1 MSPESTSHR
10 LHSDPVQFVLDDV
23 EVVVAT
29 VDIQEVRAHR
39 SSSSRSLQAA
49 KSSPYRRVRCEM
61 RVGTEDPVEAG
72 EMEVTQKGEFRYNSP
87 EEEIA

>member
-1 MSPESTSHR
+1 MT
-10 LHSDPVQFVLDDV
+10 
-23 EVVVAT
+23 AT

-49 KSSPYRRVRCEM
+49 KSSPYQRIRAETRLSTHKPGDLIELES
-61 RVGTEDPVEAG
+61 TKP
-72 EMEVTQKGEFRYNSP
+72 GEFKYHTP

>member
-1 MSPESTSHR
+1 
-10 LHSDPVQFVLDDV
+10 
-23 EVVVAT
+23 
-29 VDIQEVRAHR
+29 
-39 SSSSRSLQAA
+39 
-49 KSSPYRRVRCEM
+49 M